1 MIHTDESGQ
10 SVTLNRYDLRPDIYE
25 IFGLPDFPYPCKLS
39 FKPLLDYW
47 EKQRNSGDASNMLI
61 AGEIQRLVELNP
73 HFREVIDRLELL
85 NQNEALVDL
94 LLSGFFTALHEDQQL
109 IRISGPFNKIPF
121 YESPMLIQ
129 LQQQENISF
138 HFQYEEEKTYPF
150 IVSRAGNLILH
161 QFYGYP
167 FLFSPAFPFSAKQAN
182 SSVQRYFHTDI
193 NLRFVEVVPLKGLP
207 DLSKAQ
213 MDRLMDNL
221 FDAQSWLEIFPPED
235 YEFHGVISTEMT
247 DVTASEALSQLKHR
261 LLDRDAFFEASK
273 MEELRCKLCTYFGI
287 PDLDFGVT
295 AIDYPRHEKASRKYQ
310 LNQGLPARSIKKWVK
325 KLFINSPYENACK
338 SGEPVLLESMEK
350 TEKASPLLQALLKQG
365 WKSMVILPLTNRK
378 NKIIGLLELA
388 APRERA
394 FHKYTLLKIKDIATL
409 FNIAMERSRSEMDD
423 RIDAIIR
430 EEYTSVHPSLAWRF
444 EENAW
449 TLLER
454 RKEEMTEKGDVD
466 PIVFKDVFPLYGQA
480 DIVASSHARNQAI
493 EEDMLENLE
502 LVRIVLNSIR
512 EKYYF
517 PLIESLFL
525 QLNSFLIDI
534 RNGITSSN

>member
-1 MIHTDESGQ
+1 
-10 SVTLNRYDLRPDIYE
+10 
-25 IFGLPDFPYPCKLS
+25 
-39 FKPLLDYW
+39 
-47 EKQRNSGDASNMLI
+47 
-61 AGEIQRLVELNP
+61 
-73 HFREVIDRLELL
+73 
-85 NQNEALVDL
+85 
-94 LLSGFFTALHEDQQL
+94 
-109 IRISGPFNKIPF
+109 
-121 YESPMLIQ
+121 
-129 LQQQENISF
+129 
-138 HFQYEEEKTYPF
+138 
-150 IVSRAGNLILH
+150 
-161 QFYGYP
+161 
-167 FLFSPAFPFSAKQAN
+167 
-182 SSVQRYFHTDI
+182 
-193 NLRFVEVVPLKGLP
+193 
-207 DLSKAQ
+207 
-213 MDRLMDNL
+213 
-221 FDAQSWLEIFPPED
+221 
-235 YEFHGVISTEMT
+235 
-247 DVTASEALSQLKHR
+247 
-261 LLDRDAFFEASK
+261 
-273 MEELRCKLCTYFGI
+273 
-287 PDLDFGVT
+287 
-295 AIDYPRHEKASRKYQ
+295 
-310 LNQGLPARSIKKWVK
+310 
-325 KLFINSPYENACK
+325 LFINSPYENACK